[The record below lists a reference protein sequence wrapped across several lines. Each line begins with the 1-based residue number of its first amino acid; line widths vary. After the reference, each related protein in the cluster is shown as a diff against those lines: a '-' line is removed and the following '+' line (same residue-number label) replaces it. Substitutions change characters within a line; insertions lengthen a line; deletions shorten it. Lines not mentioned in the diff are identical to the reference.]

1 MERLKEKASKARQRE
16 TLQNID
22 EHLTAHKGGQN
33 YNFEAAFGDI
43 EAIVQAVAKDDTALL
58 IKHTDRKK
66 DMGERSRRV
75 YD

>member
-43 EAIVQAVAKDDTALL
+43 EAIVQGVAK
-58 IKHTDRKK
+58 
-66 DMGERSRRV
+66 G
-75 YD
+75 

>member
-1 MERLKEKASKARQRE
+1 MARQRE

-43 EAIVQAVAKDDTALL
+43 EAIVQVVAKDDTALL
-58 IKHTDRKK
+58 IDNTN
-66 DMGERSRRV
+66 
-75 YD
+75 